1 MTDSLLLV
9 PEIEDDDQEV
19 DLVHL
24 LLEVLSGDGT
34 TIGNLSS
41 LEALNRAAAR
51 QVSEEEY

>member
-1 MTDSLLLV
+1 LTDSLLLV

-19 DLVHL
+19 DLVHV

-41 LEALNRAAAR
+41 RA
-51 QVSEEEY
+51 SLMI